1 MLIVLAASLWT
12 DATEASP
19 LVPKTNNSTV
29 ISDANPTVVGAGA
42 AIKSRQMLNNDVPT
56 ASTGLSSGNP
66 NVGNSLQSMA
76 LMQQLQVTNGGNPM
90 AMAAELAAQ
99 NKENL
104 QLQTQNQQQ
113 SILAAVQLQQQH
125 IAAAQAAL
133 SRKRH

>member
-29 ISDANPTVVGAGA
+29 ISDANPTVVGAA
-42 AIKSRQMLNNDVPT
+42 VKSRQMLNNDVPT

-76 LMQQLQVTNGGNPM
+76 LMQQLQVTTGGNPM

>member
-1 MLIVLAASLWT
+1 VLIVLAASLWT

-29 ISDANPTVVGAGA
+29 ISDANPTVVGAA
-42 AIKSRQMLNNDVPT
+42 VKSRQMINNDVPT

-76 LMQQLQVTNGGNPM
+76 LMQQLQVTTGGNPM

-113 SILAAVQLQQQH
+113 NILAAVQLQQQH